1 VIVAVIVAALS
12 AGLAWLAIRCMMRW
26 LTTAGFGIFV
36 YYRLALGGL
45 LLLAL
50 TQGWVAASII

>member
-1 VIVAVIVAALS
+1 
-12 AGLAWLAIRCMMRW
+12 MMRW
-26 LTTAGFGIFV
+26 FTAAGFGIFV

-50 TQGWVAASII
+50 AQGWVTPSIS

>member
-1 VIVAVIVAALS
+1 
-12 AGLAWLAIRCMMRW
+12 MMRW

>member
-1 VIVAVIVAALS
+1 MIVAVLS
-12 AGLAWLAIRCMMRW
+12 ACLAWLAIRCMMRW
-26 LTTAGFGIFV
+26 FATAGYGIFV

-50 TQGWVAASII
+50 AQGWVAPSIG